1 MAGAMAK
8 VAIVG
13 RPNVGKSTLFNRL
26 VGRRTALVHD
36 TPGVTRDRKE
46 GQARLHD
53 LRFSVVDT
61 AGLEEAATGAIESR
75 MAAQALRA
83 LEEAAVALFL
93 IDARTGIT
101 PADRHFANLL
111 RRAGTPVLLLANKCE
126 GREAEAGRLDAF
138 GLGLG
143 EPVAVSAEHGLGMD
157 DLRRVLAPYL
167 ETSDDGEDVVDL
179 DAAERPMSLAIVGRP
194 NAGKSTLF
202 NRLIGEERVLTGPE
216 PGITRDAIAFDWQWP
231 ETADGRAIRLIDTAG
246 VRRRAKVDK
255 SLEKLSVMDTWRA
268 IRFAD
273 IVVLMIDARTVQAF
287 GHGIEKQDLTIAR
300 QVEEEGRG
308 LAIAANKWDL
318 VSEPQ
323 KVRRQIRDSLEKS
336 LSQLRGVPLACISAQ
351 DGKGIERLMGDV
363 LKIDA
368 AWNSRVGTG
377 ALNRWIEAMLEAH
390 QPPLVNGR
398 RIKIRYATQVKARPP
413 TFALFA
419 NKPTDLPD
427 SYLRYLANGLRDTF
441 GLDGVPLRLHLR
453 KGKNPYAENG

>member
-1 MAGAMAK
+1 MGRAAAR

-26 VGRRTALVHD
+26 VGRRAALVHD

-46 GQARLHD
+46 AQARLQD
-53 LRFSVVDT
+53 LEFSVVDT
-61 AGLEEAATGAIESR
+61 AGLEEAAAGAIEGR

-83 LEEAAVALFL
+83 LEGAAAALFL
-93 IDARTGIT
+93 IDARAGVT
-101 PADRHFANLL
+101 PDDRHFANLL

-126 GREAEAGRLDAF
+126 GREAEPGRLDAF

-143 EPVAVSAEHGLGMD
+143 EPIAISAEHGLGMG
-157 DLRRVLAPYL
+157 DLRLALRPYL
-167 ETSDDGEDVVDL
+167 DEPPEIADESVADL
-179 DAAERPMSLAIVGRP
+179 ANRPMSLAIVGRP

-202 NRLIGEERVLTGPE
+202 NQLIGEERVLTGPE
-216 PGITRDAIAFDWQWP
+216 PGITRDAISFDWRWP
-231 ETADGRAIRLIDTAG
+231 DAAGGRPIHLIDTAG
-246 VRRRAKVDK
+246 VRRRAKIDG
-255 SLEKLSVMDTWRA
+255 SLEKLSAMDTWRA

-273 IVVLMIDARTVQAF
+273 IVVLMVDAQTVQGF

-323 KVRRQIRDSLEKS
+323 KVRRRIAESLEKS
-336 LSQLRGVPLACISAQ
+336 LSQLRGVPLACISAL
-351 DGKGIERLMGDV
+351 DGRGIDRLMGAV
-363 LKIDA
+363 LKVET

-377 ALNRWIEAMLEAH
+377 ALNRWIEAMQEAH

-419 NKPTDLPD
+419 NKPADLPD
-427 SYLRYLANGLRDTF
+427 SYLRYLANGLRESFD
-441 GLDGVPLRLHLR
+441 LDGVPLRLHLR
-453 KGKNPYAENG
+453 KGRNPYAGAT